1 MNKVIIIGRLN
12 NTNELKMSNSNLEI
26 LDFMIEGIK
35 VKAFGELANRIK
47 NMKPQIVYAEGNLKL
62 RDYTNKEG
70 KTFPIQELII
80 NKIEEIKQDN
90 WESAKEVVIDPDE
103 LPFY

>member
-1 MNKVIIIGRLN
+1 MNKVILIGTLN
-12 NTNELKMSNSNLEI
+12 NTNEIKMSNNNLEI

-35 VKAFGELANRIK
+35 VKAFGELATKIK
-47 NMKPQIVYAEGNLKL
+47 SLKGIVYGEGNLKL

-70 KTFPIQELII
+70 KTFPIQEIVISKL
-80 NKIEEIKQDN
+80 EEVQPDK
-90 WESAKEVVIDPDE
+90 WESAKEVKIDPDE

>member
-1 MNKVIIIGRLN
+1 MNKVILIGTLN
-12 NTNELKMSNSNLEI
+12 NTNEIKMSNNNLEI

-35 VKAFGELANRIK
+35 VKAFGELATKIK
-47 NMKPQIVYAEGNLKL
+47 SLKGIVYGEGNLKL

-70 KTFPIQELII
+70 KTFPIQEIVI
-80 NKIEEIKQDN
+80 NKVEEVQPDK
-90 WESAKEVVIDPDE
+90 WESAKEVKIDPDE

>member
-1 MNKVIIIGRLN
+1 MNKVILIGQLN
-12 NTNELKMSNSNLEI
+12 NTNEIKMSNNNLEI

-35 VKAFGELANRIK
+35 VKSFGELANK
-47 NMKPQIVYAEGNLKL
+47 VKSLKGIVYGEGNLKL
-62 RDYTNKEG
+62 RDYTNKDG
-70 KTFPIQELII
+70 KTFPIQEIVLNKVELIQVD
-80 NKIEEIKQDN
+80 K